1 MGLLARPARS
11 LVLPL
16 LLAAAGGAA
25 AQENDPIG
33 ALLANP
39 PAPPA
44 ESSPT
49 PAPESAPAGAVNG
62 APALDPPPQPEPPVA
77 AARPSNPAPQPPPP
91 RVADRS
97 APTIASN
104 PVFLDERDRLGSGLT
119 AEERS
124 YEARMRAS
132 YESAQGLQ
140 GPLDG
145 SWALVTSGG
154 VELYALRF
162 VDRGSG
168 PLEGAWR
175 DTRRPGALD
184 GSGFLDDVDRQGTQ
198 VTLRFSPRRGAPPSV
213 ATLSAAGDGAWTG
226 QLIED
231 SVPRNVVLRRR

>member
-1 MGLLARPARS
+1 MGPTARAARRLA
-11 LVLPL
+11 LPL
-16 LLAAAGGAA
+16 ALAALCTGAA
-25 AQENDPIG
+25 AQESDPIG

-39 PAPPA
+39 PAPPV
-44 ESSPT
+44 E
-49 PAPESAPAGAVNG
+49 APAAETVST
-62 APALDPPPQPEPPVA
+62 APQLDPPPQPEPPVA
-77 AARPSNPAPQPPPP
+77 AARPSPATTPPPAPP
-91 RVADRS
+91 RVADRT
-97 APTIASN
+97 APTIAAN
-104 PVFLDERDRLGSGLT
+104 PVFLDERDRLGSGLN

-145 SWALVTSGG
+145 SWALVTSAG

-168 PLEGAWR
+168 ELEGAWR

-213 ATLSAAGDGAWTG
+213 ATLSATGDGAWSG

-231 SVPRNVVLRRR
+231 SVPRSVVLRRR

>member
-1 MGLLARPARS
+1 MGLPARS
-11 LVLPL
+11 ARSLALPL
-16 LLAAAGGAA
+16 ALAALAGGAA
-25 AQENDPIG
+25 AQESDPIG

-39 PAPPA
+39 PPPQTTAPA
-44 ESSPT
+44 ET
-49 PAPESAPAGAVNG
+49 VNT

-77 AARPSNPAPQPPPP
+77 AARLATPPPAAVAPPPP

-97 APTIASN
+97 APTIATN
-104 PVFLDERDRLGSGLT
+104 PVFLDERDRLGSGLN

-154 VELYALRF
+154 LELYALRF

-184 GSGFLDDVDRQGTQ
+184 GSGFLEDVDRQGAQ

-213 ATLSAAGDGAWTG
+213 ITLSAGGDGAWSG

-231 SVPRNVVLRRR
+231 SVPRSVVLRRR